1 LPWLDTGNVTL
12 HYEQLGVGDPP
23 VILIHE
29 LGGNW
34 QSWRQLQP
42 VLAESRRTYAVD
54 LRGYGLSEKP
64 IGPYEIEVYADDLA
78 TFART
83 AKIGVADVIGVAMG
97 AVIGASLAIRHP
109 DLVRRLVLCD
119 GTDGM
124 TAEAKRYCHE
134 RAVKVRA
141 TGMRPVET
149 ASLANSFPQQ
159 HAALRED
166 YHAIYLANDPIAYAE
181 ASDALARMNI
191 TAEDYA
197 RVKSLTL
204 VVTGAH
210 DFIWPPEAGKRLA
223 NLIPGA
229 RFAVIA
235 DAGHFPHIQMP
246 TVFARLVLEFLDEKR

>member
-1 LPWLDTGNVTL
+1 LAWLDTGNVAL
-12 HYEQLGVGDPP
+12 HYEQSGSGDPA
-23 VILIHE
+23 VLLIHE

-42 VLAESRRTYAVD
+42 VLAESRRTYALD

-64 IGPYEIEVYADDLA
+64 TGPCEIDIYAYDLA
-78 TFART
+78 AFVRM
-83 AKIGVADVIGVAMG
+83 AKIGVVDVIGVAMG

-119 GTDGM
+119 GTDSM
-124 TAEAKRYCHE
+124 TAEAKRYAHE

-141 TGMRPVET
+141 AGMRPVVT

-166 YHAIYLANDPIAYAE
+166 YRAIYLANDPIAYAE

-191 TAEDYA
+191 TAEDFA
-197 RVKSLTL
+197 RVKAPTL
-204 VVTGAH
+204 AVTGAH
-210 DFIWPPEAGKRLA
+210 DFIWPPETGKRLA
-223 NLIPGA
+223 SLIPGA
-229 RFAVIA
+229 QFAVIA
-235 DAGHFPHIQMP
+235 NAGHFPHIQTP
-246 TVFARLVLEFLDEKR
+246 KEFASLVIAFLDEKT

>member
-23 VILIHE
+23 VLLIHE

-78 TFART
+78 AFVRA
-83 AKIGVADVIGVAMG
+83 AKISVIDVIGTAMG
-97 AVIGASLAIRHP
+97 AVIGVSLAIRHP

-124 TAEAKRYCHE
+124 TTEAKRYTHE

-141 TGMRPVET
+141 AGMRPVVT
-149 ASLANSFPQQ
+149 SSLANSFPQH

-166 YHAIYLANDPIAYAE
+166 YRAIYLANDPMAYAE
-181 ASDALARMNI
+181 ASEALARMNI
-191 TAEDYA
+191 AAEDFG
-197 RVKSLTL
+197 RVKAPTL
-204 VVTGAH
+204 AVTGAH
-210 DFIWPPEAGKRLA
+210 DFIWPPETGKRLA
-223 NLIPGA
+223 RLIPGA

-235 DAGHFPHIQMP
+235 NAGHFPHIQTP
-246 TVFARLVLEFLDEKR
+246 NEFARLVVEFLDEKT

>member
-1 LPWLDTGNVTL
+1 MPWLDTGNVTL

-78 TFART
+78 RFART

-159 HAALRED
+159 HVALRED
-166 YHAIYLANDPIAYAE
+166 YRAIYLANDPIAYAE

-197 RVKSLTL
+197 RVKSPTL

-210 DFIWPPEAGKRLA
+210 DFIWPPETGKRLA

-229 RFAVIA
+229 RFADIA
-235 DAGHFPHIQMP
+235 DAGHFPHIQTP
-246 TVFARLVLEFLDEKR
+246 TEFARLVVEFLDEKR